1 MPEIVKK
8 DCIVI
13 HEVLPPEILLMIFKK
28 LAYKSLVIAR
38 RTCKQWKHVIDE
50 FKLVE
55 DASCK
60 FILDNF
66 KTLLESPNVLD
77 LLGYFGTCWER
88 LGSLGLS

>member
-1 MPEIVKK
+1 MPEIRQKELV
-8 DCIVI
+8 VI

-55 DASCK
+55 EASCK
-60 FILDNF
+60 FIFDNS
-66 KTLLESPNVLD
+66 KTLFGSPNVLALLYNVVIFCN
-77 LLGYFGTCWER
+77 LLGSATV
-88 LGSLGLS
+88 